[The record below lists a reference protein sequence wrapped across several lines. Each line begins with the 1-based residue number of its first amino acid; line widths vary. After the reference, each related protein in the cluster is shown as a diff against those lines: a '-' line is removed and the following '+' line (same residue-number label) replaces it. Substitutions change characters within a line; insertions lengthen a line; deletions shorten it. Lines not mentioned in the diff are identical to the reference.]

1 LEIIMTRTFASL
13 TLAAGLFA
21 IPMLSV
27 PAQADITAQL
37 QNCRFNTYSKTV
49 QCCNQIIK
57 AAERVPIWW
66 PTENRSCSTPG
77 VVKCTTTTYG
87 TAANQRRCYI
97 NVFLDDSNDGGNDTP
112 TRQRQTRR
120 GGQPRI

>member
-1 LEIIMTRTFASL
+1 MTRTFASL

-66 PTENRSCSTPG
+66 PTENRSCGTN
-77 VVKCTTTTYG
+77 VVKCAKTTYSI
-87 TAANQRRCYI
+87 AAKPRCYI
-97 NVFLDDSNDGGNDTP
+97 NVFFDDSNDGGNNP
-112 TRQRQTRR
+112 RRQRQTRR

>member
-1 LEIIMTRTFASL
+1 MTRIFASL

-49 QCCNQIIK
+49 QCCNYIIK
-57 AAERVPIWW
+57 AAERTPIWW
-66 PTENRSCSTPG
+66 PTENRSCNTPG
-77 VVKCTTTTYG
+77 LIKCARTTYS
-87 TAANQRRCYI
+87 TAAKPRCYI
-97 NVFLDDSNDGGNDTP
+97 NVFFDDSNDGGNGIT
-112 TRQRQTRR
+112 TRQRPTRR
-120 GGQPRI
+120 GGQPRT